1 MFVAP
6 PMGTMEM
13 PSASRFRLRR
23 AASASSASW
32 SLIPSTSTT
41 VRARKASA
49 ICGLV
54 KRESLRTSS
63 FESLDG
69 LAIKVEAD
77 DGSEGPE
84 LDPTHTHFSLPW
96 HGAPSPQ
103 ITRRRRPRYVA
114 CREVAGSTPAAAICV
129 SPRLAYPGRMT
140 DGKRFEELVAEAIDS
155 LPQWV

>member
-1 MFVAP
+1 
-6 PMGTMEM
+6 
-13 PSASRFRLRR
+13 
-23 AASASSASW
+23 
-32 SLIPSTSTT
+32 
-41 VRARKASA
+41 VRARKVSA

-96 HGAPSPQ
+96 NGAPSPQ

-129 SPRLAYPGRMT
+129 SPRLEYAGRMT
-140 DGKRFEELVAEAIDS
+140 AGMRYEAHLAEAMDAVR
-155 LPQWV
+155 QWVLASL